1 MRMMRIAAVTAGLIV
16 AGAVFGTIAGA
27 VILLAWLAAT
37 GSFTS
42 PLDDAAFVLQFSFA
56 FAGTLGAVL
65 GPIAGWLLMRH
76 VPLGLAVGGTTLG
89 TVVGGAIG
97 FIATAL
103 PIGSMV
109 YGVAGFGVCAIA
121 LRILYPRREPR
132 RLRH

>member
-27 VILLAWLAAT
+27 AVLTAWLAAT
-37 GSFTS
+37 GSFS
-42 PLDDAAFVLQFSFA
+42 APMGDAAFVLQFSFA
-56 FAGTLGAVL
+56 FGGRLGAVL

-76 VPLGLAVGGTTLG
+76 VPLGLAMGGTTLG
-89 TVVGGAIG
+89 TIVGGVIG

-109 YGVAGFGVCAIA
+109 YGVAGFALSAIA
-121 LRILYPRREPR
+121 LRIGYPRREPR
-132 RLRH
+132 RLPR